1 MIPIGLALE
10 LPSPQVANGID
21 DLIARA
27 REAAG
32 TGLASLWLG
41 QVYDIDALTAL
52 ALIGREVPTIALGT
66 AVVTIHSRHPIA
78 MSSQAQTAQAAIGGR
93 LLLGLGVGNRNTVE
107 QRYGHDFARP
117 AHRMREH
124 LRALRPLLRDGEV
137 SFRGETLVADTGGW
151 SARVPGSVP
160 APPVLVAAMGPAMLR
175 VTGELADGTI
185 TWLAGA
191 RTIGDHV
198 VPILHA
204 AAEGNPAPQVIAS
217 LPVCVTGEPDE
228 ARERA
233 AATSRST

>member
-1 MIPIGLALE
+1 M
-10 LPSPQVANGID
+10 D
-21 DLIARA
+21 
-27 REAAG
+27 AG
-32 TGLASLWLG
+32 R
-41 QVYDIDALTAL
+41 DA
-52 ALIGREVPTIALGT
+52 
-66 AVVTIHSRHPIA
+66 
-78 MSSQAQTAQAAIGGR
+78 
-93 LLLGLGVGNRNTVE
+93 LLGLGVGNRNTVE
-107 QRYGHDFARP
+107 QRYGQDYARP
-117 AHRMREH
+117 AHRMREY

-151 SARVPGSVP
+151 LARVPGSVP

-198 VPILHA
+198 APILHA

-233 AATSRST
+233 AANLAFYLNVPSYRAVLDREGASSPADVAIVGDERYVERQIARLADAGVTHFVASPAGLTTAQERQRTLELLGALSTRGC